1 MLFEDG
7 FIGAFLQGL
16 RFDFS
21 AFAYLNIIFIL
32 LILIPT
38 RKRESKGYQRLL
50 KYLFLG
56 FNGFALFTNLIDV
69 VNVHFTGKRMTADIL
84 SFILQGD
91 DATNVAGDFIKD
103 YWSLFVVFGILIFTM
118 YKVYSWIEK
127 NQFFLYRSK
136 VNWKC
141 YPISIIVLGL
151 TVIAMRG
158 GTQLR
163 PIKNIHASYYGQG
176 KYVPL
181 ILNAP
186 FSIMSTMGEKGILD
200 KKYFKTEEALA
211 IFNAEQ
217 HFKNDSSIE
226 KNVLV
231 IILESFGREYIGAY
245 NDFEGYTPF
254 LDSLMR
260 HSLVCENAYANGK
273 KSIEGIPA
281 VISGIPALTDKP
293 YILSQYGSQKGNS
306 IASILSNIGYHTS
319 FYHGGHPGTMG
330 FDAYAEIAG
339 FDSYKDLASYPSYEK
354 DYDGKWGVF
363 DEPYF
368 QYYKTELD
376 HISEPFFS
384 TIFSLSSH
392 HPYTIPEKYNG
403 KFSQGEIPIHESV
416 AYSDYSLKQF
426 FDAAKTSDWYAN
438 TIFIITADHTFKATH
453 KEYQNSKG
461 LYAVP
466 LIIFDPSDS
475 ISSRVTKV
483 CQQADIL
490 PTIIDYLQLD
500 TTIVSFGNSIWDE
513 KGYAVNYLNNVYQY
527 FEDGYLLQFNG
538 EKSLALY
545 DLEKD
550 TLLKN
555 NLILKL
561 PKISVDLE
569 TKLKA
574 YIQEYNYRM
583 INNQLELDV

>member
-1 MLFEDG
+1 MLLDDG
-7 FIGAFLQGL
+7 FIGAFWQGL
-16 RFDFS
+16 RFDLS

-32 LILIPT
+32 LLLIPT
-38 RKRESKGYQRLL
+38 RKRETKGYQRIL
-50 KYLFLG
+50 KYLFIG
-56 FNGFALFTNLIDV
+56 FNGFALFINLTDV
-69 VNVHFTGKRMTADIL
+69 VNVQFTGKRMTADIL

-103 YWSLFVVFGILIFTM
+103 YWSLFFVFGILIFTM
-118 YKVYSWIEK
+118 YKAYSWIEK

-141 YPISIIVLGL
+141 YPISIIVLCF
-151 TVIAMRG
+151 TVLAMRG

-186 FSIMSTMGEKGILD
+186 FSILSTLGEKGIQE
-200 KKYFKTEEALA
+200 KNYFKNEEALA
-211 IFNAEQ
+211 IFNAKQ
-217 HFKNDSSIE
+217 QFRNDSLIE

-306 IASILSNIGYHTS
+306 IASILSSIGYHTS

-339 FDSYKDLASYPSYEK
+339 FDSYKDLASYPNYEK
-354 DYDGKWGVF
+354 DYDGKWGIF
-363 DEPYF
+363 DEPYL

-376 HISEPFFS
+376 LQAEPFFS
-384 TIFSLSSH
+384 TFFSLSSH
-392 HPYTIPEKYNG
+392 HPYTIPEEYVGEFPK
-403 KFSQGEIPIHESV
+403 GEIPIHESV
-416 AYSDYSLKQF
+416 SYSDYALKQF
-426 FDAAKTSDWYAN
+426 FDVAKTSDWYAN
-438 TIFIITADHTFKATH
+438 TLFIITADHTFKATH

-461 LYAVP
+461 LYAIP

-475 ISSRVTKV
+475 ISSRITKV

-490 PTIIDYLQLD
+490 PTVIDYLQLD
-500 TTIVSFGNSIWDE
+500 TTIVSFGNSILDE
-513 KGYAVNYLNNVYQY
+513 KGFAVNYLNNVYQY
-527 FEDGYLLQFNG
+527 FEEGYLLQFNG
-538 EKSLALY
+538 EESLALY
-545 DLEKD
+545 HLETD

-561 PKISVDLE
+561 PEITIELE
-569 TKLKA
+569 AKLKA
-574 YIQEYNYRM
+574 YLQEYNYRM
-583 INNQLELDV
+583 INNKLELDV